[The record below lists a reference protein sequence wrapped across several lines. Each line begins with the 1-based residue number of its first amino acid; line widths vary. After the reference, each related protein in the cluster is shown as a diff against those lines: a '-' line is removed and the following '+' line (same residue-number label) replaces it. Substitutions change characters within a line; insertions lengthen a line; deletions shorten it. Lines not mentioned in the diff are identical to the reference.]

1 MKVAVIG
8 ADGQLGLDIVAA
20 LNDHDLLLLE
30 YPKFDIRD
38 QAQVTSLITNNR
50 PDWVINAAAMTH
62 VDRCE
67 TDATEAFAVNT
78 LGARYA
84 ARACGTIDAKLLY
97 ISTDYVFDGRKLSPY
112 IESDPPAPLNVYG
125 LSKLA
130 GEYASRSECSR
141 HYIVRTCGLYG
152 LNPCWGKGTNFVDKM
167 LELAETQDS
176 LQVVGDEVLTPTFT
190 EDLAAQIRA
199 FLVKPPPPGIYHAT
213 NGGGCSWFQF
223 AEAIFS
229 LAGVD
234 ITLTET
240 TARAWNA
247 PAQRPAYSVLD
258 NKALKDNKLDTF
270 PDWRDALRRYIE
282 KRRKS

>member
-38 QAQVTSLITNNR
+38 QTQVTSLITNNR
-50 PDWVINAAAMTH
+50 PDWVINAAALTH
-62 VDRCE
+62 VDKCE
-67 TDATEAFAVNT
+67 TDDTEAFAVNA

-84 ARACGTIDAKLLY
+84 AQACGAIDAKLIY

-141 HYIVRTCGLYG
+141 HYILRTCGLYG

-190 EDLAAQIRA
+190 EDLAAQIRT

-213 NGGGCSWFQF
+213 NDGGCSWFQF
-223 AEAIFS
+223 AEEIFS

-234 ITLTET
+234 ITLTEA

-247 PAQRPAYSVLD
+247 PARRPAYSVLE
-258 NKALKDNKLDTF
+258 NKALKDNSLDTF
-270 PDWRDALRRYIE
+270 SDWRDALRRYLE

>member
-38 QAQVTSLITNNR
+38 QTQVTNLINNNR
-50 PDWVINAAAMTH
+50 PDWVINVAAMTH

-67 TDATEAFAVNT
+67 TDDTEAFAVNA

-84 ARACGTIDAKLLY
+84 AQACGAIDAKLIY
-97 ISTDYVFDGRKLSPY
+97 ISTDYVFDGHKLSPY
-112 IESDPPAPLNVYG
+112 IESDSPAPLNVYG

-141 HYIVRTCGLYG
+141 HYILRTCGLYG

-167 LELAETQDS
+167 LELAETRDS

-190 EDLAAQIRA
+190 EDLAAQIRT
-199 FLVKPPPPGIYHAT
+199 FIVKPPPPGIYHAT

-223 AEAIFS
+223 AEEIFS

-234 ITLTET
+234 ITLKET

-247 PAQRPAYSVLD
+247 PARRPAYSVLE
-258 NKALKDNKLDTF
+258 NKALRDNNLDTF
-270 PDWRDALRRYIE
+270 PGWRDALRRYLE
-282 KRRKS
+282 KRRKG

>member
-20 LNDHDLLLLE
+20 LNDHDLLPLE

-38 QAQVTSLITNNR
+38 QNQVTSLITNNR

-62 VDRCE
+62 VDNCE
-67 TDATEAFAVNT
+67 TDDTEAFAVNA

-84 ARACGTIDAKLLY
+84 AQACGAIDARLLY
-97 ISTDYVFDGRKLSPY
+97 ISTDYVFEGRKLSPY

-130 GEYASRSECSR
+130 GEYASRSECSH
-141 HYIVRTCGLYG
+141 HYILRTCGLYG

-167 LELAETQDS
+167 LELAETRDS

-190 EDLAAQIRA
+190 EDLAAQIRT
-199 FLVKPPPPGIYHAT
+199 FLVTPPPPGIYHAT
-213 NGGGCSWFQF
+213 NNGGCSWFQF

-229 LAGVD
+229 LTGVD

-240 TARAWNA
+240 TAKAWNA
-247 PAQRPAYSVLD
+247 PARRPAYSVLE
-258 NKALKDNKLDTF
+258 NKALKDNNLDTF
-270 PDWRDALRRYIE
+270 PDWRDALRRYLE